1 MPRKPLIRSKTLPY
15 HVTSRTNNKEW
26 FSLKLSEVWKIAQR
40 TLKEASHVHP
50 VSVVSFVLMNNHYH
64 LILHTPEGN
73 LDKFMYEFNK
83 RFALEIKR
91 RSGHINHIFG
101 GRYKWCL
108 IESQK
113 YYMNCYR
120 YVYQN
125 PIRAG
130 LVERCEE
137 YPYSSLRSLVS
148 VEPFSVPLHDSFG
161 FKDLYV
167 LNWLNEAIKDEDKED
182 LRKKLARS
190 VLS

>member
-1 MPRKPLIRSKTLPY
+1 MPRKPLIRSKFLPY

-26 FSLKLSEVWKIAQR
+26 FSLELELVWEIAQR
-40 TLKEASHVHP
+40 AMREAILLHP
-50 VSVVSFVLMNNHYH
+50 VNIVSFVLMNNHYH
-64 LILHTPEGN
+64 LLLYTPEGN

-108 IESQK
+108 IESQQ
-113 YYMNCYR
+113 YFMNCYR

-130 LVERCEE
+130 LVCRCED
-137 YPYSSLRSLVS
+137 YPYSSLRSLLRLS
-148 VEPFSVPLHDSFG
+148 NFSVPLHDTFG

-167 LNWLNEAIKDEDKED
+167 LNWLNEILTEEEREG
-182 LRKKLARS
+182 LKKRLSRS
-190 VLS
+190 VY